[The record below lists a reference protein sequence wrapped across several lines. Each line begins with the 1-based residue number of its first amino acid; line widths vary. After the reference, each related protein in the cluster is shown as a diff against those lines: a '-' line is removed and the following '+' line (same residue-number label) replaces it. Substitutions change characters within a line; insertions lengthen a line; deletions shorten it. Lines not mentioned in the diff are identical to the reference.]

1 MAVDKNKLVAEATRF
16 VQKGQWDKAIKA
28 YEKVYAEDR
37 RDTRVLLKI
46 GELQQKKGDNP
57 AAAATLNL
65 VAEAYREQGFFLKA
79 VSVYKQVA
87 KLAPDDLRVNERL
100 AELYQQLGL
109 MSEAMGQLQAVA
121 VALERTGEQGRL
133 LDILR
138 RMVDLDPD
146 NVASGVKLGDLYTKA
161 GKNAEALELFRRAAS
176 TLRENKRVDEYLKV
190 AERIALLA
198 PDDIKLTRELAHAY
212 LSRGDTKRALAKLQ
226 LCFKAEPKDVETLRL
241 LAQAFR
247 DLGQS
252 SKTTSVY
259 KELARVYEERGR
271 RDEAR
276 LTWKQVLEL
285 TPDDPD
291 AQEALGA
298 RPPQVPGAAAP
309 AAPAPR
315 PGPAPPPMPAAGRR
329 PAQAAASGGADAVAR
344 LLTEADVYRKYGLHQ
359 KALEH
364 LQKLLAQDPE
374 HADALERVSD
384 LREALGDRAGA
395 AQAAESAA
403 RALLE
408 RGPEER
414 ARAAVERLRALD
426 PARPALAE
434 LAAAAGL
441 EWGPGGGAAVG
452 AGEDDLALAHA
463 AEAAD
468 EVVAE
473 EAAEAVVSADA
484 RAGAEAAG
492 QETGSA
498 ATVEGEPVE
507 ALADDDVSLVSEDE
521 LLAVEPGDAGPAV
534 QADDEVLTAPLDVGE
549 EAVSGDALEDA
560 GPGAIILE
568 PPAEA
573 LGFEPEPE
581 PRGPEE
587 VPAAGAPA
595 VAPAEAGL
603 PAPAELELAP
613 EEGEGAGA
621 PLPAVGP
628 EDAGLEFVP
637 EEEGAGAG
645 AEVPAELPPPGGLEF
660 VPEEEAGPES
670 ASGPAP
676 APPEAGAEGIPEPGG
691 LEFLPEAEGEPG
703 PAAGAALQ
711 AGQEPAQ
718 GPEPRPEPEPAAVAP
733 AAGLED
739 LSEELEEIAF
749 YEGQGLLD
757 EALDAVRDL
766 VDAHPGHPL
775 LRERQ
780 ADLEAQLAA
789 REGGGAGTASPT
801 APAGQPTA
809 PPVPEAP
816 VAPAEPATG
825 AAPPGA
831 VLAETPF
838 DIGRELAAELE
849 TRDVPAPSAGD
860 FQYSVEDVF
869 DQFKRGVE
877 QAVRPEDSD
886 THYDLGIAYKEMGLL
901 DDAIGEFRTALSGN
915 NRRKEVD
922 ILSMIGLCQSLKG
935 EHREA
940 VQAYRRALHSEYLTG
955 DAAKALHY
963 ELGAAHEALGESA
976 VALWYFQKIVKV
988 DPRYRDVRARV
999 DRLGGGPGQPPAN
1012 VGPSPRAPSD
1022 AGPAA
1027 TPAPTPA
1034 PAAGG
1039 PAPDGSSSGPKKNI
1053 GYV

>member
-46 GELQQKKGDNP
+46 GELQQKKGDNA

-121 VALERTGEQGRL
+121 GALERTGEQGRL
-133 LDILR
+133 LDTLR
-138 RMVDLDPD
+138 RMVDLEPE

-161 GKNAEALELFRRAAS
+161 GKNAEALELFRRAAG

-198 PDDIKLTRELAHAY
+198 PDDLKLTRELAHAY

-276 LTWKQVLEL
+276 LTWKQVLDL
-285 TPDDPD
+285 APDDPD
-291 AQEALGA
+291 AQEALGT
-298 RPPQVPGAAAP
+298 RPPPAPGAAAP
-309 AAPAPR
+309 APVPPAPR

-329 PAQAAASGGADAVAR
+329 PAAAPAGPDAVAR

-359 KALEH
+359 KALDH
-364 LQKLLAQDPE
+364 LQKLLAQEPE

-384 LREALGDRAGA
+384 LRESLGDRAGA
-395 AQAAESAA
+395 AEAAERAA

-408 RGPEER
+408 RGSEER

-441 EWGPGGGAAVG
+441 EWGSAGAAAEG
-452 AGEDDLALAHA
+452 GEDELALAHA
-463 AEAAD
+463 SDATDEA
-468 EVVAE
+468 VAE
-473 EAAEAVVSADA
+473 EAVEAVVPE
-484 RAGAEAAG
+484 EAAPG
-492 QETGSA
+492 PLIP
-498 ATVEGEPVE
+498 EGPAPLPVE
-507 ALADDDVSLVSEDE
+507 ALGDDDISLVSEEE
-521 LLAVEPGDAGPAV
+521 LLAEEPVGAV
-534 QADDEVLTAPLDVGE
+534 PEIVAEDEVLTAPLGVGE
-549 EAVSGDALEDA
+549 GSVPADALA
-560 GPGAIILE
+560 GPGPIVLE
-568 PPAEA
+568 PPAEGTA
-573 LGFEPEPE
+573 AEPGSAPPGLGEVPVAEAPAAGEGAPGPGGEGPAEAGEPVAAGLGFVPEE
-581 PRGPEE
+581 GSRSVSE
-587 VPAAGAPA
+587 VPAAG
-595 VAPAEAGL
+595 
-603 PAPAELELAP
+603 LE
-613 EEGEGAGA
+613 
-621 PLPAVGP
+621 
-628 EDAGLEFVP
+628 DDGLEFVP

-645 AEVPAELPPPGGLEF
+645 PEVPADVPPAAGLEF
-660 VPEEEAGPES
+660 VPEEQA
-670 ASGPAP
+670 
-676 APPEAGAEGIPEPGG
+676 
-691 LEFLPEAEGEPG
+691 G
-703 PAAGAALQ
+703 PAAGA
-711 AGQEPAQ
+711 EPAPPP
-718 GPEPRPEPEPAAVAP
+718 GAPAISPDRIPEPAALEFLPQEGGAPPAGARAAPLAEPEPAAADVPEVEPP
-733 AAGLED
+733 AAPGAAPGDLSGGLE
-739 LSEELEEIAF
+739 EVAF

-775 LRERQ
+775 LLERQ

-789 REGGGAGTASPT
+789 RAEASAAGGVPPVPQPVAPETAT
-801 APAGQPTA
+801 APA
-809 PPVPEAP
+809 PPP
-816 VAPAEPATG
+816 
-825 AAPPGA
+825 AAP
-831 VLAETPF
+831 AETPF
-838 DIGRELAAELE
+838 DIGQELAAELG
-849 TRDVPAPSAGD
+849 TRDAPAPSADD

-901 DDAIGEFRTALSGN
+901 DDAIGEFSTALSGN

-922 ILSMIGLCQSLKG
+922 VLTMIGLCQSLKG
-935 EHREA
+935 DHREA
-940 VQAYRRALHSEYLTG
+940 VQAYRRALHSEYLTS

-963 ELGAAHEALGESA
+963 ELGAAHEALGEGA
-976 VALWYFQKIVKV
+976 VAVWYFQKIVKV

-1012 VGPSPRAPSD
+1012 AGSAPRAPP
-1022 AGPAA
+1022 AAA
-1027 TPAPTPA
+1027 TPAPSPA
-1034 PAAGG
+1034 PAG
-1039 PAPDGSSSGPKKNI
+1039 PAPDGSSPGPKKNI

>member
-109 MSEAMGQLQAVA
+109 MSEAMGQLQSVA

-133 LDILR
+133 LDTLR

-161 GKNAEALELFRRAAS
+161 GRNPEALELFRRAAA

-198 PDDIKLTRELAHAY
+198 PDDLKLTRELAHAY

-271 RDEAR
+271 KDEAR
-276 LTWKQVLEL
+276 LTWRQVLEL
-285 TPDDPD
+285 APDDPD

-298 RPPQVPGAAAP
+298 R
-309 AAPAPR
+309 AAPAPAPAAAPPPGPAAR
-315 PGPAPPPMPAAGRR
+315 PGPVPPPMPAAGRR
-329 PAQAAASGGADAVAR
+329 PAPAPAPPGADAAAR

-359 KALEH
+359 KALDH
-364 LQKLLAQDPE
+364 LQKVLALDAE
-374 HADALERVSD
+374 NADALERASD
-384 LREALGDRAGA
+384 LRETLGDRAGA
-395 AQAAESAA
+395 AEAAERAA

-414 ARAAVERLRALD
+414 ARAAVERLRELD

-441 EWGPGGGAAVG
+441 EWEPAGTAEAEGGG
-452 AGEDDLALAHA
+452 GEDDLALAHA
-463 AEAAD
+463 AEAED
-468 EVVAE
+468 EVVAD
-473 EAAEAVVSADA
+473 EAVDVGPAAREGRLAGVEPPAEPAAPGGEPPAEAV
-484 RAGAEAAG
+484 
-492 QETGSA
+492 
-498 ATVEGEPVE
+498 P
-507 ALADDDVSLVSEDE
+507 DDDVALVSEDE
-521 LLAVEPGDAGPAV
+521 LLVEPPEPDRAPLALADEELLAAPLELGADEVVPVDALATAGPEPILLEPPVDAHAVEPPAPSP
-534 QADDEVLTAPLDVGE
+534 EEAPLSASPAGGEVG
-549 EAVSGDALEDA
+549 
-560 GPGAIILE
+560 LE
-568 PPAEA
+568 PG
-573 LGFEPEPE
+573 LGPVEGEI
-581 PRGPEE
+581 
-587 VPAAGAPA
+587 
-595 VAPAEAGL
+595 
-603 PAPAELELAP
+603 PAPAE
-613 EEGEGAGA
+613 
-621 PLPAVGP
+621 
-628 EDAGLEFVP
+628 LEFVP
-637 EEEGAGAG
+637 EEEVAG
-645 AEVPAELPPPGGLEF
+645 AELEVGAEGLPPAELEF
-660 VPEEEAGPES
+660 VPEEEPGPVAAAPEPVSAAGP
-670 ASGPAP
+670 GPLPTDAL
-676 APPEAGAEGIPEPGG
+676 PEPVPGG
-691 LEFLPEAEGEPG
+691 LEFLPG
-703 PAAGAALQ
+703 PDGAAEPTREALPPPEEEPQ
-711 AGQEPAQ
+711 APQ
-718 GPEPRPEPEPAAVAP
+718 
-733 AAGLED
+733 D
-739 LSEELEEIAF
+739 LSAELEEVAF

-757 EALDAVRDL
+757 EAMDAVRDL
-766 VDAHPGHPL
+766 IEAHPAHPL
-775 LRERQ
+775 LLERQ
-780 ADLEAQLAA
+780 ADLEAQLRA
-789 REGGGAGTASPT
+789 REEAG
-801 APAGQPTA
+801 A
-809 PPVPEAP
+809 PPAPRAEGHEVPVEGPAASTEALEP
-816 VAPAEPATG
+816 APAE
-825 AAPPGA
+825 AA
-831 VLAETPF
+831 F
-838 DIGRELAAELE
+838 DIGRELAAELD
-849 TRDVPAPSAGD
+849 TREAPAPSADD

-901 DDAIGEFRTALSGN
+901 DDAIGEFRTALAGN
-915 NRRKEVD
+915 NRRREVD
-922 ILSMIGLCQSLKG
+922 VLTMIGLCQSLKG

-940 VQAYRRALHSEYLTG
+940 VQAYRHALHSEYLTG
-955 DAAKALHY
+955 EAAKALHY
-963 ELGAAHEALGESA
+963 ELGAAHEALGEGA
-976 VALWYFQKIVKV
+976 VGLWYFQKIVKV

-999 DRLGGGPGQPPAN
+999 DRLGGGPGQ
-1012 VGPSPRAPSD
+1012 APESHGQAPLPHAD
-1022 AGPAA
+1022 GTA
-1027 TPAPTPA
+1027 PAP
-1034 PAAGG
+1034 
-1039 PAPDGSSSGPKKNI
+1039 PDGSSSGPKKNI